1 MYSSF
6 YLISMFQK
14 SVRPWYNILL
24 RSLIGFLLSDPD
36 MNHDTFQCIYC
47 PLMYSTF
54 LECISHL
61 CLRHAGQTLKFKRGH
76 LDHVQGLRR
85 FSIVDFDIK
94 PEDATAAGNILVP
107 VESEEAVYVACTL
120 AAVPNE
126 PKPNDV
132 DSDVEINR
140 RKKEVGMSSRLLKNV
155 GMSRLIQ
162 KPVVWI
168 TTNRK
173 GTTLYRR
180 PQGWHQFSKKV
191 VTSRPSLVYWTCS
204 TKGHSH

>member
-1 MYSSF
+1 
-6 YLISMFQK
+6 
-14 SVRPWYNILL
+14 
-24 RSLIGFLLSDPD
+24 
-36 MNHDTFQCIYC
+36 
-47 PLMYSTF
+47 MYSTF

-107 VESEEAVYVACTL
+107 VESEEAVYVSCTL

-132 DSDVEINR
+132 DSDVDNKSAEEGSRHVESAAEECRDVEANPETCRLDHNEQKRNNFISQTPR
-140 RKKEVGMSSRLLKNV
+140 VASVLEESGHLETFSRLLD
-155 GMSRLIQ
+155 MLDQ
-162 KPVVWI
+162 
-168 TTNRK
+168 
-173 GTTLYRR
+173 GTFPLDNQIRT
-180 PQGWHQFSKKV
+180 
-191 VTSRPSLVYWTCS
+191 RPS
-204 TKGHSH
+204 G